1 MDFLRKSNIF
11 VHVVDKGSFAK
22 AADHLKINRPA
33 VTNAINELEQDFGVK
48 LFQRT
53 TRKVTL
59 TNEGEQALEK
69 ILTILHN
76 VHEVKKLFNSQS
88 HKPSGK
94 LRVDIPIA
102 LAKTIIIP
110 NLSDFIDQYPDIDI
124 ILGVSD
130 QPVNLIN
137 DGVDCVLRIGQLPD
151 SSLITQVIGKITMV
165 ICAAPSYL
173 KRYGTPQLFHD
184 LSKHVAIN
192 YVSSRGY
199 RPIPWQ
205 LSDNNNSFTTRLKSS
220 LTVNDTETFIASAIA
235 GIGLIQV
242 PRICVQDYLNTE
254 ELIEVLPQKPVIQRP
269 LSIIYPDKNFI
280 TPQVNVFIQWIKS
293 LIKQHKL

>member
-33 VTNAINELEQDFGVK
+33 VTNAINELEQDLGVK

-59 TNEGEQALEK
+59 TNEGEQVLEK
-69 ILTILHN
+69 ILKIQQK
-76 VHEVKKLFNSQS
+76 VQEVQELFTPHPN
-88 HKPSGK
+88 KPSGK

-110 NLSDFIDQYPDIDI
+110 NLSDFINQYPDIDI

-137 DGVDCVLRIGQLPD
+137 DGVDCVLRIGQMPD
-151 SSLITQVIGKITMV
+151 SSLITQVIGKITMI

-173 KRYGTPQLFHD
+173 KRYGTPKQIKD

-192 YVSSRGY
+192 YVSGRGY

-205 LSDNNNSFTTRLKSS
+205 LLDNNNAFTTRLKSS
-220 LTVNDTETFIASAIA
+220 LTVNDTETFIVSAIA

-242 PRICVQDYLNTE
+242 PRICVQDYLNTG